1 LQIAKSTPPL
11 PQPPAIFGTVK
22 AHSVRNSF
30 FSQRSKERAM
40 PVMGEQLDEKLAAIE
55 KEALAAIQTV
65 DSTTE
70 LDSLRSRYLGKKSA
84 IDEVMRG
91 LRDLSNEERPKVGQ
105 KANEV
110 KAAIEN
116 AYKSRRDQ
124 LHRQSLLSQL
134 STEKIDVTLP
144 GTGRPLG
151 HLHPLTQVTDE
162 LIHIFYGMGFQVV
175 EGPEIETDYYNF
187 DALNTP
193 PDHPARDSQDT
204 FYTDIPEG
212 LDHTGNRWSVLLRSQ
227 TSTVQVRTMEK
238 MKPPLRVISPGRVY
252 RNEEVNARKYP
263 LFHQVE
269 GLLIDRDV
277 TFGQLKGTLNEFIR
291 VLFGKPLKT
300 RFRPDFFPFTEPSA
314 ELDCECPFCNG
325 SGCRTCGQRGWL
337 ELLGCGMVDPNV
349 LTGAGI
355 DPNEYSGFAFGMGI
369 DRLAMLRFGIN
380 DIRHLFTSDLRF
392 LQQF

>member
-1 LQIAKSTPPL
+1 
-11 PQPPAIFGTVK
+11 
-22 AHSVRNSF
+22 
-30 FSQRSKERAM
+30 M

>member
-1 LQIAKSTPPL
+1 MES
-11 PQPPAIFGTVK
+11 
-22 AHSVRNSF
+22 
-30 FSQRSKERAM
+30 
-40 PVMGEQLDEKLAAIE
+40 IE
-55 KEALAAIQTV
+55 KKLQLLKNEALQALAVADQLSV
-65 DSTTE
+65 
-70 LDSLRSRYLGKKSA
+70 LDLARSRYLGKKSA
-84 IDEVMRG
+84 MDEVMRG
-91 LRDLSNEERPKVGQ
+91 LRDLTAEEKPRVGQ
-105 KANEV
+105 LANEV
-110 KAAIEN
+110 KAAIEA
-116 AYKSRRDQ
+116 AYKEQRQVIRRNELTAQ
-124 LHRQSLLSQL
+124 LAAD
-134 STEKIDVTLP
+134 KIDVTMP
-144 GTGRPLG
+144 GIGQSLG
-151 HLHPLTQVTDE
+151 HVHPLTQVTNE
-162 LIHIFYGMGFQVV
+162 LITIFYGMGFQVV

-204 FYTDIPEG
+204 FYTQTPAGTNGHERKW
-212 LDHTGNRWSVLLRSQ
+212 NVLLRSQ
-227 TSTVQVRTMEK
+227 TSTVQIRTMERLR
-238 MKPPLRVISPGRVY
+238 PPLRVISPGRVY
-252 RNEEVNARKYP
+252 RNEEINARKYP

-325 SGCRTCGQRGWL
+325 SGCRTCGHRGWL

-349 LTGAGI
+349 LSEVGI
-355 DPNEYSGFAFGMGI
+355 DPQEWSGFAFGMGI

-392 LQQF
+392 LKQF